1 MRKFIVSSIAAAV
14 ALSASLA
21 FARDPIHDG
30 RLEIKPAKDDHFE
43 AAEYTLGKAEL
54 YGYVSDLKDTKK
66 ITGILLLRGD
76 KATDNQKH
84 LIAITAK
91 AQQLEAFIDMGGK
104 PQPLVDPMPAAATTP
119 PPVENA
125 GAAQPAAPAAPA
137 AAAAPA
143 TPAAPAQPAAPANDP
158 QQPTPPPDS
167 KSGG

>member
-1 MRKFIVSSIAAAV
+1 MRKFIVSSIAAVV

-30 RLEIKPAKDDHFE
+30 KLEVKPAKDDHFE

-76 KATDNQKH
+76 KATDRQKH

-91 AQQLEAFIDMGGK
+91 AQQLESFIDMDGK
-104 PQPLVDPMPAAATTP
+104 VQPLVDPTPSPDAAPPALD
-119 PPVENA
+119 NA
-125 GAAQPAAPAAPA
+125 GAAA
-137 AAAAPA
+137 
-143 TPAAPAQPAAPANDP
+143 
-158 QQPTPPPDS
+158 S
-167 KSGG
+167 H

>member
-1 MRKFIVSSIAAAV
+1 MRKLIFASFATVFT
-14 ALSASLA
+14 LGASLA

-76 KATDNQKH
+76 KATPNQKH

-91 AQQLEAFIDMGGK
+91 AQSIEAFIDLDGK
-104 PQPLVDPMPAAATTP
+104 VQPLTDPTPSPDTAPAP
-119 PPVENA
+119 PALDNA
-125 GAAQPAAPAAPA
+125 GAVTTPVVTTPVPT
-137 AAAAPA
+137 
-143 TPAAPAQPAAPANDP
+143 TPA
-158 QQPTPPPDS
+158 PTTPTTTDT
-167 KSGG
+167 GH